1 MLWGKGKGFTMACI
15 EQSRSLKQ
23 TLEFRIFR
31 DILDQ
36 MYPSQMSGSKM
47 SQLEYPD
54 LGIASMLS
62 LRVQPS

>member
-1 MLWGKGKGFTMACI
+1 MACI

-47 SQLEYPD
+47 SQPEYPD
-54 LGIASMLS
+54 LGIASML
-62 LRVQPS
+62 